1 MKYNKDLAGIQITDE
16 LINRAT
22 SASARLVHDTILA
35 STVVVRTAPA
45 GGGTLLSLTTDY
57 TLGSEDARL
66 TTEAGGTVNTTLA
79 IVNGAFQ
86 NTNLYVTYKTVGD
99 YTEAEDINELSE
111 IVGPSSLGVPFPRY
125 EVAGLPAMSSRF
137 AACSGQLISDA
148 QSLYNGT
155 RLPNLNGANVVLT
168 LTFTANAGGATATV
182 AAADRPA
189 IALHDWVTG
198 SGIAA
203 LTYVK
208 SFDYSTGALVISD
221 PAATGSKSA
230 TFSNEGR
237 GVIGG
242 TAFGSVGDTGQII
255 TGNMGPSGN
264 EGFFG
269 MHRSTLA
276 SKPTYVNGAFVDGLT
291 APAQNVVANTG
302 AVTNAVTVGFDSSKS
317 PNARTGNKT
326 KSDAYRMTYYMRI
339 K

>member
-22 SASARLVHDTILA
+22 SASARLAHDTILA

-66 TTEAGGTVNTTLA
+66 TTEAGSTVNTTLA

-99 YTEAEDINELSE
+99 YTEAEDVNELNAE
-111 IVGPSSLGVPFPRY
+111 VESLKFASVGVPFPRY
-125 EVAGLPAMSSRF
+125 EVAGIPAMPSQF
-137 AACSGQLISDA
+137 AACSGQLISDS

-168 LTFTANAGGATATV
+168 LTFTANSGGATATV

-208 SFDYSTGALVISD
+208 SFDYATGALVISD
-221 PAATGSKSA
+221 IAASGSKST
-230 TFSNEGR
+230 TFANEGR

-242 TAFGSVGDTGQII
+242 TAFGSVGDMGQGKKYHVFPANNTTGGDFYSFSTSSGVASGVAPLRSGETGPAI
-255 TGNMGPSGN
+255 TDGINGTPR
-264 EGFFG
+264 EG
-269 MHRSTLA
+269 
-276 SKPTYVNGAFVDGLT
+276 K
-291 APAQNVVANTG
+291 
-302 AVTNAVTVGFDSSKS
+302 
-317 PNARTGNKT
+317 KT
-326 KSDAYRMTYYMRI
+326 KADAYRMTYYMRI

>member
-45 GGGTLLSLTTDY
+45 GGGTLLSLTSDY

-66 TTEAGGTVNTTLA
+66 TTEAGSTVNTTLA

-99 YTEAEDINELSE
+99 YAEAEDVNELNTEVESIRLE
-111 IVGPSSLGVPFPRY
+111 SIGIPFPRY
-125 EVAGLPAMSSRF
+125 EVAGLPSMSSKF

-208 SFDYSTGALVISD
+208 SFNYATGALVISD
-221 PAATGSKSA
+221 IAASGSKST
-230 TFSNEGR
+230 TFANEGR

-242 TAFGSVGDTGQII
+242 TAFGSVGDLMQG
-255 TGNMGPSGN
+255 
-264 EGFFG
+264 
-269 MHRSTLA
+269 HRHSALTLA
-276 SKPTYVNGAFVDGLT
+276 GGASLGLSYNANDRQIATDFVLPPTTDGTNGI
-291 APAQNVVANTG
+291 P
-302 AVTNAVTVGFDSSKS
+302 
-317 PNARTGNKT
+317 RTGTKT
-326 KSDAYRMTYYMRI
+326 KADAYRMTYYMRI

>member
-66 TTEAGGTVNTTLA
+66 TTEAGSTVNTTLA

-125 EVAGLPAMSSRF
+125 EVAGLPAISSRF

-155 RLPNLNGANVVLT
+155 RLPNLNGENVVLT
-168 LTFTANAGGATATV
+168 LTFTANSGGATATV

-242 TAFGSVGDTGQII
+242 TNFGSVGDSMQRI
-255 TGNMGPSGN
+255 TGTIGTSSSARGHYDTNGSTGAFSVVNPRTLDLFDFSSTANNSGN
-264 EGFFG
+264 I
-269 MHRSTLA
+269 
-276 SKPTYVNGAFVDGLT
+276 
-291 APAQNVVANTG
+291 AN
-302 AVTNAVTVGFDSSKS
+302 FDSANS

-326 KSDAYRMTYYMRI
+326 KSDSYRMTYYMRI

>member
-137 AACSGQLISDA
+137 AACSGQLISDS

-168 LTFTANAGGATATV
+168 LTFTANSGGATATV

-221 PAATGSKSA
+221 PAATGSKST

-242 TAFGSVGDTGQII
+242 TDFGSVGDSMQRI
-255 TGNMGPSGN
+255 TGTAGNTDSARGLYNTTGTTGSFSVDNPRNLELLEFSGN
-264 EGFFG
+264 
-269 MHRSTLA
+269 
-276 SKPTYVNGAFVDGLT
+276 
-291 APAQNVVANTG
+291 ANNCG
-302 AVTNAVTVGFDSSKS
+302 NKANFDSANS
-317 PNARTGNKT
+317 PNARTANKT

>member
-22 SASARLVHDTILA
+22 SASSRLVHDTILA

-99 YTEAEDINELSE
+99 YAEAEDVNELNTEVESIRLE
-111 IVGPSSLGVPFPRY
+111 SIGIPFPRY
-125 EVAGLPAMSSRF
+125 EVAGLPAMPSQF

-148 QSLYNGT
+148 QSLYNGS

-168 LTFTANAGGATATV
+168 LTFTANSGGATATV

-189 IALHDWVTG
+189 IALHDWVDG

-208 SFDYSTGALVISD
+208 SFNYSTGALVISD
-221 PAATGSKSA
+221 PAATGSKST

-242 TAFGSVGDTGQII
+242 TSFGSVGDQFQGHQHQ
-255 TGNMGPSGN
+255 G
-264 EGFFG
+264 EGDAGASVNTFFMVG
-269 MHRSTLA
+269 GSAPARLA
-276 SKPTYVNGAFVDGLT
+276 TTKNYISDGVNGT
-291 APAQNVVANTG
+291 P
-302 AVTNAVTVGFDSSKS
+302 
-317 PNARTGNKT
+317 RTGTKT
-326 KSDAYRMTYYMRI
+326 KVDNYRMTYYMRI